1 MTSVNNAL
9 YDALGNRWYT
19 AQDDPVALLRAEGQL
34 RNPWIAA
41 EIAAHCG
48 EGVAVLDIGCGGGF
62 LSNALARAGFIVT
75 GLDRSAESLAVAR
88 AYDDTG
94 SVHYEVG
101 DALALPYPD
110 ASFSAVCAMD
120 FLEHV
125 EDPAAI
131 IREAARVLRPGGL
144 FFASTFNRNWL
155 SWLVVIKGV
164 EWFVHNTPPNLHI
177 LRLFITP
184 REMKRYCAMAGL
196 SNLVWRGMR
205 PCVNRAFWRML
216 WTRTVP
222 PDFAFRFTPM
232 LTTGYLVRAEKVPLP
247 TGQPCS
253 KRSSLLQF

>member
-1 MTSVNNAL
+1 MTTVNNAL
-9 YDALGNRWYT
+9 YDALGERWYT
-19 AQDDPVALLRAEGQL
+19 AQDDPVALLRAEGRL

-41 EIAAHCG
+41 EIAARCG

-62 LSNALARAGFIVT
+62 LSNELARAGFAVT

-88 AYDDTG
+88 AYDATG
-94 SVHYEVG
+94 GVRYEVG

-110 ASFSAVCAMD
+110 RSFSAVCAMD

-125 EDPAAI
+125 EHPAAV

-164 EWFVHNTPPNLHI
+164 EWFVRNTPPNMHI

-184 REMKRYCAMAGL
+184 AEMRRHCAAAGL
-196 SNLVWRGMR
+196 TDVTFRGMR
-205 PCVNRAFWRML
+205 PCVDRAFWRML
-216 WTRTVP
+216 RTRVVP
-222 PDFAFRFTPM
+222 PDFAFRFTSA
-232 LTTGYLVRAEKVPLP
+232 LTTGYLVRAAKGRPRTATP
-247 TGQPCS
+247 
-253 KRSSLLQF
+253 

>member
-9 YDALGNRWYT
+9 YDALGERWYA
-19 AQDDPVALLRAEGQL
+19 AQDDPVALLRAEGKL

-41 EIAAHCG
+41 EIAARCG

-62 LSNALARAGFIVT
+62 LSNALARAGFVVT
-75 GLDRSAESLAVAR
+75 GLDQSAESLAIAR
-88 AYDDTG
+88 AYDETG
-94 SVHYEVG
+94 GVRYEAG

-125 EDPAAI
+125 EEPAAV

-144 FFASTFNRNWL
+144 FFASTFNRSWL

-164 EWFVHNTPPNLHI
+164 EWFVRNTPPNMHI

-184 REMKRYCAMAGL
+184 AEMRRYCLAAGL
-196 SNLVWRGMR
+196 SGAFFRGMR
-205 PCVNRAFWRML
+205 PRLDGAFWRML
-216 WTRTVP
+216 RTRVVP
-222 PDFAFRFTPM
+222 PDFAFVFVSS
-232 LTTGYLVRAEKVPLP
+232 LATGYLVCAER
-247 TGQPCS
+247 Q
-253 KRSSLLQF
+253 